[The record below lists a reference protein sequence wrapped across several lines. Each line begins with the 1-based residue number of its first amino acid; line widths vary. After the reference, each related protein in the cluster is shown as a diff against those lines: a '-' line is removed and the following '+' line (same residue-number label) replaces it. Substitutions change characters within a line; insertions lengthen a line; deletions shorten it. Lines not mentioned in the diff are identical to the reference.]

1 MTYCARQHLCAGG
14 TRIAGCKQDGVWML
28 VEKKARSQRAALCGL
43 FVWLGLTMATWVT
56 RTPALR
62 DALQAS
68 TEHMGMVLF
77 GFALGSML
85 GILSANALLERW
97 WARKTMA
104 VGMVVSVLGLGW
116 LAVGAGMASTPVVV
130 AGFALFG
137 VGMGWVDIAVNVEA
151 GALERLHQRPLMTT
165 LHGCFSLGA
174 MLGALLGSAMAWL
187 QVAVLPHLL
196 GVAMVVLLGLWP
208 LLRQVH
214 NHSVVPSAAPTGVA
228 PPQSHTGASGGFVLQ
243 AFQDRRVLWIGL
255 FAFGLALTEG
265 AAHDWLPLL
274 MVDGYGLSET
284 QSTLIYTLFTLGVM
298 LARLSGNWLLQRFR
312 RLQIMQVSAVL
323 AACGVALVVFTQAP
337 ALGALAVLL
346 WGLGSALTFPL
357 ALSAAAEGEGHSAQ
371 RVGAV
376 AAMGYV
382 SILVGPPALGFLGE
396 IWGLRW
402 AMLPVLVACLAALA
416 LTVRMRP
423 VPMRVWEVRS

>member
-1 MTYCARQHLCAGG
+1 
-14 TRIAGCKQDGVWML
+14 ML
-28 VEKKARSQRAALCGL
+28 RERKARGQRAAVCAV
-43 FVWLGLTMATWVT
+43 FVLLGLTMATWVA

-62 DALQAS
+62 DALHAS
-68 TEHMGMVLF
+68 TEQMGMVLF

-97 WARKTMA
+97 LARRTMA
-104 VGMVVSVLGLGW
+104 VGMVASALGLGL
-116 LAVGAGMASTPVVV
+116 LAAGAGMASTAVVV

-137 VGMGWVDIAVNVEA
+137 VGMGWTDIAVNVEA

-174 MLGALLGSAMAWL
+174 MLGALLGSAMAWW
-187 QVAVLPHLL
+187 QVPVPLHLS
-196 GVAMVVLLGLWP
+196 GVVVLVLLALRP
-208 LLRQVH
+208 LLRHVG
-214 NHSVVPSAAPTGVA
+214 NHSAVRTASPEASA
-228 PPQSHTGASGGFVLQ
+228 GAQPGSSARGGFVLQ

-274 MVDGYGLSET
+274 MVDGYGLSDT
-284 QSTLIYTLFTLGVM
+284 QGTLIYMLFTLGVM
-298 LARLSGNWLLQRFR
+298 LARLSVTWLLQRFR
-312 RLQIMQVSAVL
+312 RLRVMQVSAVL
-323 AACGVALVVFTQAP
+323 AACGLALVVFTQAP

-376 AAMGYV
+376 ACMGYV
-382 SILVGPPALGFLGE
+382 SILVGPPALGLLGE
-396 IWGLRW
+396 VWGLRW
-402 AMLPVLVACLAALA
+402 AMLPVLVVCLVALA
-416 LTVRMRP
+416 LTGRMRP
-423 VPMRVWEVRS
+423 LPVRVYEVKPE